1 MSPCRCLALTIP
13 KPRVGSGQ
21 GHRVRKNG
29 ASRAGDSPP
38 RAQVERYMA
47 GGGARFTFAPPLSVL
62 SRDTIME
69 EFSPGA
75 PACAATIPKSQ
86 QSILPPQ
93 ARNTALIITEIVRSS
108 LQSLSVLNVEA

>member
-1 MSPCRCLALTIP
+1 MSAKT
-13 KPRVGSGQ
+13 GQ
-21 GHRVRKNG
+21 VVPVH
-29 ASRAGDSPP
+29 SPP

-75 PACAATIPKSQ
+75 SACAATIPKSQ

>member
-1 MSPCRCLALTIP
+1 MSAKTGQVVPVIP
-13 KPRVGSGQ
+13 RRARKLNGTWPAAARVSP
-21 GHRVRKNG
+21 
-29 ASRAGDSPP
+29 SR
-38 RAQVERYMA
+38 R
-47 GGGARFTFAPPLSVL
+47 RFSVL